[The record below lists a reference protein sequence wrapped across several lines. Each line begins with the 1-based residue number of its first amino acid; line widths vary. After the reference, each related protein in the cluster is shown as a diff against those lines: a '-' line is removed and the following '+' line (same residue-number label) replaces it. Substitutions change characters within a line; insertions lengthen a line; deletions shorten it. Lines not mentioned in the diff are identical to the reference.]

1 MHLVNPT
8 AVFHS
13 LLLLLLKRGIKFWNF
28 CEFISIAGA
37 FRAIFLFR
45 NFWPC
50 NSILRGEILLKN
62 FCNFQFFYWF
72 CRLRTKINHLFFIK
86 DFFEPKQ
93 NLTCFMYILCP
104 QKENGIGSDKWPN
117 LFQLYMSKQER
128 TSTIS
133 NDKDHKTTL
142 VFSVS
147 DLKLFLYNMNHTEA
161 KYFYLGW

>member
-8 AVFHS
+8 AAFHS
-13 LLLLLLKRGIKFWNF
+13 LLLLLLKRGINFWNF

-37 FRAIFLFR
+37 FRAIFPFR
-45 NFWPC
+45 TFWPC
-50 NSILRGEILLKN
+50 TSILRGEILLKN
-62 FCNFQFFYWF
+62 FCNFQVFFYWF
-72 CRLRTKINHLFFIK
+72 CRLRTKITHLIFLLKNFLNQCKIW
-86 DFFEPKQ
+86 
-93 NLTCFMYILCP
+93 LVLCTLFAP
-104 QKENGIGSDKWPN
+104 PENGIGSDKWPN

-147 DLKLFLYNMNHTEA
+147 DLKLFLYNMNHNEA
-161 KYFYLGW
+161 KYF

>member
-1 MHLVNPT
+1 
-8 AVFHS
+8 
-13 LLLLLLKRGIKFWNF
+13 
-28 CEFISIAGA
+28 
-37 FRAIFLFR
+37 
-45 NFWPC
+45 
-50 NSILRGEILLKN
+50 
-62 FCNFQFFYWF
+62 
-72 CRLRTKINHLFFIK
+72 
-86 DFFEPKQ
+86 
-93 NLTCFMYILCP
+93 MYILCP

-161 KYFYLGW
+161 KYFLPRMIILANEDIYEILNEQNLDKDCSLE